1 MDEQTQQ
8 RSDSSGGEDAL
19 RELAVRL
26 LTFHHSLLVAG
37 QQVQEP
43 QLLVGQLPPDLPVE
57 LPLPEGS
64 RLLGS
69 LAVENPMI
77 AIETQ
82 LAGEDA
88 VAFYRERLTAAG
100 WIAQEEQFGP
110 MQGGFVQSSRSDHSM
125 ATFFTSDDRFMLMVM
140 SAPAP
145 GGRTTVQ
152 LTLQGEATEFRP
164 RMRPNRPDFMVVL
177 PPIHGPKGAMQMP
190 GGGGAGPDHV
200 DTSATLE
207 SDLDLA
213 AVSAHYLGE
222 LAHVGWQQLDAGAS
236 GPVAWSTWSFTD
248 QDSAAWQALLLIL
261 QRPGRHGEYALGNY
275 ALTLRAERERD
286 APQSG
291 SVHSV
296 VRSSVVG
303 SSWSSYGT
311 LIGTQA
317 HAIDEAPRP
326 APEPPEPK
334 E

>member
-8 RSDSSGGEDAL
+8 KSDSTGGEDAL

-26 LTFHHSLLVAG
+26 LTFHHSLLLAG
-37 QQVQEP
+37 QQVQES
-43 QLLVGQLPPDLPVE
+43 QLLVGQLPPDLPLE

-77 AIETQ
+77 AIESQ
-82 LAGEDA
+82 LAGED
-88 VAFYRERLTAAG
+88 VVTFYRERLTTAG
-100 WIAQEEQFGP
+100 WTVQEHFGP
-110 MQGGFVQSSRSDHSM
+110 MQGGFVHSSRSDHSM
-125 ATFFTSDDRFMLMVM
+125 ATFFTPDDRFTLAVM
-140 SAPAP
+140 TAPAP

-152 LTLQGEATEFRP
+152 LTLQGEIAEFRP
-164 RMRPNRPDFMVVL
+164 RLRPHRDDFMAVL
-177 PPIHGPKGAMQMP
+177 PPIRGPKGAMQMP

-213 AVSAHYLGE
+213 TVSAHYLGE

-261 QRPGRHGEYALGNY
+261 QRPGRQGNY

-286 APQSG
+286 ASQSG
-291 SVHSV
+291 SAHSV
-296 VRSSVVG
+296 VQCRMLG
-303 SSWSSYGT
+303 SSWSSYGP
-311 LIGTQA
+311 LIGTQS
-317 HAIDEAPRP
+317 HSIDEAPRP

>member
-8 RSDSSGGEDAL
+8 KSDSSGGEDAL
-19 RELAVRL
+19 RELALRL
-26 LTFHHSLLVAG
+26 LSFHYSLLVAG

-69 LAVENPMI
+69 FVQENPLI
-77 AIETQ
+77 AIDTQ
-82 LAGEDA
+82 LAGEDV

-100 WIAQEEQFGP
+100 WIAQEEHFGP
-110 MQGGFVQSSRSDHSM
+110 PQGGFVHISRSEYTV
-125 ATFFTSDDRFMLMVM
+125 AAFFTPDDRFTLTVM
-140 SAPAP
+140 SAPTP
-145 GGRTTVQ
+145 GGRTAVQ
-152 LTLQGEATEFRP
+152 LTLQGEVAEFRP
-164 RMRPNRPDFMVVL
+164 RLRPHRDDFMAVL
-177 PPIHGPKGAMQMP
+177 PPIRGPKGAMQMP

-248 QDSAAWQALLLIL
+248 QDSAAWEALLLIL
-261 QRPGRHGEYALGNY
+261 QRPSRHGNY

-296 VRSSVVG
+296 VQSRMLG
-303 SSWSSYGT
+303 SRWSSYGT
-311 LIGTQA
+311 LIGTQP
-317 HAIDEAPRP
+317 HSIDEAPRP

>member
-8 RSDSSGGEDAL
+8 KSDSTGGEDAL

-26 LTFHHSLLVAG
+26 LTFHHSLLLAV

-43 QLLVGQLPPDLPVE
+43 QLLVGQLPPDLPLE

-77 AIETQ
+77 AIESQ
-82 LAGEDA
+82 LAGED
-88 VAFYRERLTAAG
+88 VVTFYRERLTTAG
-100 WIAQEEQFGP
+100 WTVQEHFGP
-110 MQGGFVQSSRSDHSM
+110 MQGGFVHSSRSDHSM
-125 ATFFTSDDRFMLMVM
+125 ATFFTPDDRFTLAVM
-140 SAPAP
+140 TAPAP

-152 LTLQGEATEFRP
+152 LTLQGEVAEFRP
-164 RMRPNRPDFMVVL
+164 RLRPHRDDFMAVL
-177 PPIHGPKGAMQMP
+177 PPIRGPKGAMQMP

-213 AVSAHYLGE
+213 TVSAHYLGE

-261 QRPGRHGEYALGNY
+261 QRPGRQGNY

-286 APQSG
+286 ASQSG
-291 SVHSV
+291 SAHSV
-296 VRSSVVG
+296 VQSRMLG
-303 SSWSSYGT
+303 SSWSSYGP
-311 LIGTQA
+311 LIGTQS
-317 HAIDEAPRP
+317 HSIDEAPRP